1 MCVVTQ
7 DRTYL
12 KLNCM
17 GAIKE
22 DDKEFILSPLIKYI
36 KSEGVYMFGGVSGGY
51 GLNRNVNNKLFHLPM
66 GKGSKHRWQ
75 EVKT

>member
-12 KLNCM
+12 KLNSM
-17 GAIKE
+17 GVIRE
-22 DDKEFILSPLIKYI
+22 DSEGFSFNPLIKYI
-36 KSEGVYMFGGVSGGY
+36 AKEGVYMFGGTYGGY
-51 GLNRNVNNKLFHLPM
+51 GLNRNVNNKLFYLPM
-66 GKGSKHRWQ
+66 CKCADHRWQ